1 MSNFPSA
8 SEPTSPGLPVRS
20 SEAFGAF
27 QDASPATPSA
37 ESEEITPT
45 ASGNGPHTFIVQE
58 RDDEI
63 RQEEVSRSSVGR
75 IISQDYEGS
84 NANTPR
90 IPPAIWGNHD
100 LDQLPADQ
108 QTMLEPSSSLNKSNE
123 TINSELNPSYS
134 HISQDIS
141 SINTQLK
148 SSMLIK
154 QASSDKLKSSPK
166 TLLRDNTELKLH
178 STTHSDS
185 LHSQPLY
192 DPRKQPYPLGRDSKL
207 TQTAS
212 SSSDSLSSE
221 TLDPKTESKI
231 SSRRAREEAF
241 AEQRRRSTSRSS
253 QGRVEKSIEA
263 TLAEEAPISNARSRK
278 SSHMLGLFRENTAPI
293 ETRRTSQ
300 NAKAIHDTSG
310 DGKWNKSN
318 EIVGSGNSCRQFN
331 ARSMTEPQDK
341 RTDNESTASVCNSK
355 MTRRESSRKSLSDE
369 LRSEIT
375 WARSV
380 LNSSCNDSAAEE
392 RVPQETAKNTSQP
405 KSSDRSSRKR
415 LPSRLLEEIREHHN
429 LDTPFHDKF
438 RTSQTKSTGQQP
450 ILKTKGAADELHSSK
465 FQSSTECKV
474 VNSHKTSEEQET
486 EDDDDSDKEQ
496 ISSALYFP
504 HQAPSPDALQ
514 DMNINEARAKKE
526 AAQDDG
532 QLLPEAAL
540 SPGDEPGNDSGDVD
554 INLQS
559 RNRSR
564 HLHGDLQQARPPV
577 TTDHDLA
584 NLMSDIASSASESET
599 ESLDYSSQTDNAE
612 ITPKASPASKGSYF
626 QIRGRKAR
634 PTTPLGAVEL
644 KPYNHQVGGHTTV
657 FRFSKRAVCKQLT
670 SRENRFYELVEKHHP
685 ELLKF
690 LPKSVRP

>member
-1 MSNFPSA
+1 M
-8 SEPTSPGLPVRS
+8 
-20 SEAFGAF
+20 
-27 QDASPATPSA
+27 
-37 ESEEITPT
+37 
-45 ASGNGPHTFIVQE
+45 
-58 RDDEI
+58 
-63 RQEEVSRSSVGR
+63 
-75 IISQDYEGS
+75 
-84 NANTPR
+84 
-90 IPPAIWGNHD
+90 
-100 LDQLPADQ
+100 
-108 QTMLEPSSSLNKSNE
+108 
-123 TINSELNPSYS
+123 
-134 HISQDIS
+134 
-141 SINTQLK
+141 
-148 SSMLIK
+148 
-154 QASSDKLKSSPK
+154 
-166 TLLRDNTELKLH
+166 
-178 STTHSDS
+178 
-185 LHSQPLY
+185 
-192 DPRKQPYPLGRDSKL
+192 
-207 TQTAS
+207 
-212 SSSDSLSSE
+212 
-221 TLDPKTESKI
+221 
-231 SSRRAREEAF
+231 
-241 AEQRRRSTSRSS
+241 
-253 QGRVEKSIEA
+253 
-263 TLAEEAPISNARSRK
+263 
-278 SSHMLGLFRENTAPI
+278 
-293 ETRRTSQ
+293 
-300 NAKAIHDTSG
+300 
-310 DGKWNKSN
+310 
-318 EIVGSGNSCRQFN
+318 
-331 ARSMTEPQDK
+331 
-341 RTDNESTASVCNSK
+341 
-355 MTRRESSRKSLSDE
+355 
-369 LRSEIT
+369 
-375 WARSV
+375 
-380 LNSSCNDSAAEE
+380 
-392 RVPQETAKNTSQP
+392 
-405 KSSDRSSRKR
+405 
-415 LPSRLLEEIREHHN
+415 
-429 LDTPFHDKF
+429 
-438 RTSQTKSTGQQP
+438 
-450 ILKTKGAADELHSSK
+450 
-465 FQSSTECKV
+465 
-474 VNSHKTSEEQET
+474 NSHKTSEEQET